1 MRLRSFTGRTMTEAM
16 SQVRQTLGPDAVIVS
31 TQEESDGLMRVTA
44 ALDAGEAPVRP
55 GTPESGAV
63 DALALALAAHGLAPE
78 LTEKILTA
86 ALPHDNEDPLTA
98 LSNALAALYPFD
110 PIAAAAAARRVIL
123 FVGLPGA
130 GKTVT
135 AAKLAARIVLAGGG
149 VRLVSADA
157 ARAGAA
163 DQLAAFARI
172 LRIKLDRVETPQ
184 QLRAIAESAA
194 PTELVLVDTA
204 GVNPYSAGAL
214 RELRNLAAAGA
225 AEPVMVLPA
234 GGDAVDTMEMAR
246 SFRDL
251 GCRRIA
257 VTRLDIARRLGSV
270 IAAADALRLG
280 FAEAGIASAIA
291 DGLSPFDPT
300 LLARLLLTAAARS
313 RRPLLEKTR

>member
-16 SQVRQTLGPDAVIVS
+16 RQVRQALGPDAVIVS
-31 TQEESDGLMRVTA
+31 TQEESDGLMHVTA
-44 ALDAGEAPVRP
+44 ALDSDDGPVRI
-55 GTPESGAV
+55 GTPEAGAI
-63 DALALALAAHGLAPE
+63 DALALALAAHGFAPE
-78 LTEKILTA
+78 LTEKILAA
-86 ALPHDNEDPLTA
+86 ALPHDDADPLTA
-98 LSNALAALYPFD
+98 LTSALAALYSFE
-110 PIAAAAAARRVIL
+110 PIAPAATRRVVL
-123 FVGLPGA
+123 LTGPPGA

-135 AAKLAARIVLAGGG
+135 AAKLAARTVLAGGG

-172 LRIKLDRVETPQ
+172 LNVRLFRVETAG
-184 QLRAIAESAA
+184 QLRTAVASAGPA
-194 PTELVLVDTA
+194 ELVLIDTE
-204 GVNPYSAGAL
+204 GVNPYSAEAL
-214 RELRNLAAAGA
+214 RDVRTLVAAAA

-251 GCRRIA
+251 GCARIA

-270 IAAADALRLG
+270 ITAADALRLG
-280 FAEAGIASAIA
+280 FAEAGTSAAIA
-291 DGLSPFDPT
+291 DGLSPFQPA
-300 LLARLLLTAAARS
+300 LLARLLLTAAART

>member
-16 SQVRQTLGPDAVIVS
+16 SQVRQSLGPDAVIVS
-31 TQEESDGLMRVTA
+31 TQEDSDGLMRVTA
-44 ALDAGEAPVRP
+44 ALDTVDTPVRM
-55 GTPESGAV
+55 GTPEAGSI

-78 LTEKILTA
+78 LTEKILAA
-86 ALPHDNEDPLTA
+86 ALPYDDEDPLTA
-98 LSNALAALYPFD
+98 LSSALAALFTFNPLA
-110 PIAAAAAARRVIL
+110 PEAARRVIL
-123 FVGLPGA
+123 FAGPPGA

-135 AAKLAARIVLAGGG
+135 AAKLAARTLLAGGS

-172 LRIKLDRVETPQ
+172 LGVKLYRVEKPP
-184 QLRAIAESAA
+184 QLRGVVESAG
-194 PTELVLVDTA
+194 PTEFVLIDTA
-204 GVNPYSAGAL
+204 GVNPYNADEL
-214 RELRNLAAAGA
+214 RELRGLVGASA
-225 AEPVMVLPA
+225 AEPVMVLPS

-251 GCRRIA
+251 GCARIA

-270 IAAADALRLG
+270 IAAADALRLD
-280 FAEAGIASAIA
+280 FAEAGVASAIA
-291 DGLSPFDPT
+291 DGLSPFHPT